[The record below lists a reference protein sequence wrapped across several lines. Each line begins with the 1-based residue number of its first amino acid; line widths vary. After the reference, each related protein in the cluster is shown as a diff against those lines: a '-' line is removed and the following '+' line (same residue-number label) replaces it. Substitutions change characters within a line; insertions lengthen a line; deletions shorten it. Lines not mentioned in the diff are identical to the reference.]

1 MAERASVIFIREW
14 EQQMSSSG
22 CCGRLEGDFLTR
34 GGEPVF
40 PERRAVMESLGPLY
54 CDVRRRYG
62 ARAEVQV
69 IDPRNFVGLLALL
82 VRDFWAYRV
91 GARDV
96 LRTLTRLPTPRR
108 GGEREGVLERVARAR
123 RPPSGPGRC
132 GGGASGSGEGLRTVR
147 AGAPPCARLKRGAR
161 GARSGSRPGSSPCRP
176 RPPSKGSRTPLRRAP
191 RRQP

>member
-96 LRTLTRLPTPRR
+96 LRTLTRLPTHGVVVNGRVFSR
-108 GGEREGVLERVARAR
+108 GWPERGDLLAALDDVVGVPPARAR
-123 RPPSGPGRC
+123 G
-132 GGGASGSGEGLRTVR
+132 
-147 AGAPPCARLKRGAR
+147 
-161 GARSGSRPGSSPCRP
+161 
-176 RPPSKGSRTPLRRAP
+176 
-191 RRQP
+191 